1 MASTAQQ
8 YASMLAG
15 SGRSRSNLD
24 TGAEA
29 GLGTATTLSALGLTA
44 TAPIVQNN
52 LGYAEQFNNIAN
64 ATNRLGNA
72 TNLYSNV
79 KSGLGLIDPSMG
91 SETFANTLSP
101 GNALNAGAQIAS
113 YLNPVTGTLQAI
125 NSLTQDEENPYGT
138 LPVVSNVNEWVGDR
152 AEELN
157 QTPIAQGIRSGLT
170 TAYDAT
176 LRPIMNSTPGQY
188 LHATA
193 MLPVSAVESGYNV
206 LKEAGE
212 WVDRTLFGNY
222 LPGLANEEKPDTMI
236 WNNPLTPLKQN
247 FDQFGNITANNV
259 YQDNSPLERITAED
273 MNKDWISD
281 DLKNLMLTINA
292 TSPIV
297 TDNLG
302 DINVPAPGAS
312 YPDMDLGGD
321 FEVFASQVNTDYAN
335 ALAEKARGDRFVD
348 DPNNVSETGMGY
360 TYVPPGFVFDPE
372 VGLIRNYDEALGG
385 DNNDYTYLSDQDR
398 QVMDSINAKA
408 DRLERDKMF
417 LDPTRDQILKDS
429 YLSEANTL
437 RDAHNHQ
444 MKGAMYDANFRYDFR
459 KKNPEEKVGDY
470 FLFNGANTQYTT
482 GREWNASSLNDFWY
496 NDISRQVNDAINYNF
511 NTNFNHVDPGNTS
524 YGTGGTST
532 YYA

>member
-15 SGRSRSNLD
+15 SGRAPSDFD

-79 KSGLGLIDPSMG
+79 KSGLGLIDPSSG
-91 SETFANTLSP
+91 SGTFANTLSP
-101 GNALNAGAQIAS
+101 GNALNAGAQVAS

-138 LPVVSNVNEWVGDR
+138 LPVVSNVNQWIGDR

-157 QTPIAQGIRSGLT
+157 QTPMAQGIRSGLT

-236 WNNPLTPLKQN
+236 WNNPLTPLKEN
-247 FDQFGNITANNV
+247 LDQFGNITGNNA
-259 YQDNSPLERITAED
+259 YDNPVLEQVSDED

-281 DLKNLMLTINA
+281 ELKNLMLTIDA
-292 TSPIV
+292 TASSV

-302 DINVPAPGAS
+302 DINVPIPGTS
-312 YPDMDLGGD
+312 YPNMDLGDD
-321 FEVFASQVNTDYAN
+321 FKVFASQVNPDYAN
-335 ALAEKARGDRFVD
+335 ALSEKAKGDRFVD
-348 DPNNVSETGMGY
+348 DPNNVSETGKGY
-360 TYVPPGFVFDPE
+360 TYVPTGYYFDPE

-417 LDPTRDQILKDS
+417 LDPTREQILKDS
-429 YLSEANTL
+429 YLSEANML
-437 RDAHNHQ
+437 RDNHNHM
-444 MKGAMYDANFRYDFR
+444 MKGRGYNLHWTGDYKRN
-459 KKNPEEKVGDY
+459 NPEEKVGGLLS
-470 FLFNGANTQYTT
+470 F
-482 GREWNASSLNDFWY
+482 
-496 NDISRQVNDAINYNF
+496 
-511 NTNFNHVDPGNTS
+511 
-524 YGTGGTST
+524 
-532 YYA
+532 